1 MIDHLQGETGAIIHI
16 SSDDYFDYFDYFLA
30 QPLEFQNILD
40 ARHIN
45 TFRLEDFSVE
55 VIVHV

>member
-1 MIDHLQGETGAIIHI
+1 MII
-16 SSDDYFDYFDYFLA
+16 DYFDITLITLITFLPFLA